1 MGPLEIFRLVATEF
15 KDVADEEVKE
25 WMEFSK
31 PFISKKKFGNTYN
44 HAIAYLTA
52 HKLKM
57 AGKGDNT
64 MGKVDDALRVSSF
77 SEGDASIGFSVSQA
91 NNMAVDA
98 EYALTIYG
106 LQFLSIRRQKIIPII
121 SAGEN

>member
-1 MGPLEIFRLVATEF
+1 MEPLEIFRLVATEF
-15 KDVADEEVKE
+15 SEVEDEEVKK
-25 WMEFSK
+25 WMELAK
-31 PFISKKKFGNTYN
+31 PFVSKKKFGNTDD

-77 SEGDASIGFSVSQA
+77 SEGDASIGFSVSQG

-106 LQFLSIRRQKIIPII
+106 LQYLSIRRQRIIPII

>member
-1 MGPLEIFRLVATEF
+1 MTPLEIFRLVATEF
-15 KDVADEEVKE
+15 EEVEDAEVVK
-25 WMEFSK
+25 WMELAK
-31 PFISKKKFGNTYN
+31 PFVSKKKFGNTYE

-77 SEGDASIGFSVSQA
+77 SEGDASIGFSVSQG

-106 LQFLSIRRQKIIPII
+106 LQYLSIRRQRIIPIM

>member
-1 MGPLEIFRLVATEF
+1 MEPLEIFRLVATEF
-15 KDVADEEVKE
+15 SEVEDEEVKK
-25 WMEFSK
+25 WMDLAK
-31 PFISKKKFGNTYN
+31 PFVSKKKFGNTYD

-77 SEGDASIGFSVSQA
+77 SEGDASIGFSVSQG

-106 LQFLSIRRQKIIPII
+106 LQYLSIRRQRIIPII

>member
-1 MGPLEIFRLVATEF
+1 MEPLEIFRLVATEF
-15 KDVADEEVKE
+15 SEVEDEEVKK
-25 WMEFSK
+25 WMELAK
-31 PFISKKKFGNTYN
+31 PFVSKKKFGNTYD

-77 SEGDASIGFSVSQA
+77 SEGDASIGFSVSQG

-106 LQFLSIRRQKIIPII
+106 LQYLSIRRQRLIPII